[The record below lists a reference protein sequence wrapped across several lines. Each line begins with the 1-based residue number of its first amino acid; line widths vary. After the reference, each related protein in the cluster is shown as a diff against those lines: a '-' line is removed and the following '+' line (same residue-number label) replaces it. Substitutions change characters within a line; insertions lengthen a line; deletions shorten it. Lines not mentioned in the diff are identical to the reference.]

1 MFKKLCFFLFFLPLS
16 AEVFEGYMRTRKT
29 RRGNFKYQHKLN
41 SNFAKE
47 HYTPKETDL
56 LERKEMFEEELYE
69 INKELGII
77 YFDNTATTDQ
87 DYHRVVCCVRN
98 LKEAKRIATKFQKEN
113 Q

>member
-1 MFKKLCFFLFFLPLS
+1 MDNVIHPKEIYYRTGTYGVGLSVRSAHKLY
-16 AEVFEGYMRTRKT
+16 EVFEGYMRTRKT

-77 YFDNTATTDQ
+77 YFDN
-87 DYHRVVCCVRN
+87 N
-98 LKEAKRIATKFQKEN
+98 LQEWVNKEKTNSGI
-113 Q
+113 